1 MARTFRLNE
10 KTGRIEHMD
19 TKGSKVAI
27 DFEEEKRILDAQI
40 DPGLKKLDNIDKGQD
55 KLLDKIFNKKKNKKG
70 QA

>member
-19 TKGSKVAI
+19 TKGSKIAV
-27 DFEEEKRILDAQI
+27 DFEEEKRILDAQV

-70 QA
+70 KP

>member
-27 DFEEEKRILDAQI
+27 NFEEERRILDAQI
-40 DPGLKKLDNIDKGQD
+40 DPDLKKLDNIDKGQD
-55 KLLDKIFNKKKNKKG
+55 T
-70 QA
+70 